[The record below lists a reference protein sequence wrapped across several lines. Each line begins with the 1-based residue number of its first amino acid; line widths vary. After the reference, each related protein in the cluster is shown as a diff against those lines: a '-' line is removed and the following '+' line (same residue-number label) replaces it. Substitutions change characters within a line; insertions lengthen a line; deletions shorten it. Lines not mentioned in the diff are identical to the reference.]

1 MCFCVKARSTAIEV
15 LQVHAHPTST
25 VAGLLNGRKGRD
37 RGQTGASQAFPPE
50 IFDPREISW
59 EILVLRV
66 LCSHGG
72 RGRDRPRPP
81 LPHGRHGAGDRCI
94 ARLAI
99 ALPPAGRRTSHRK
112 TTPRSSVTSLGSELS
127 LEAADAAARPGEANW
142 PVAVPRAAYAGTRAR
157 PAPVIVASSFL

>member
-15 LQVHAHPTST
+15 LQVHAHPTSS
-25 VAGLLNGRKGRD
+25 GIGRD

-99 ALPPAGRRTSHRK
+99 ALPPAGRRSHRK